1 MVYHYIIYN
10 HRVTTD
16 TCIAEC
22 HLHFLTF
29 IVGKREF
36 HLLIAA
42 RAIVIEELSKFLIA
56 PLRLY
61 VVELHPFATGF
72 SHPYG
77 KSGRHYAVLEYAIG
91 PVEVLVRHIIEIQ
104 WVITQ
109 IERQHLVFAQGHSR
123 CDEPLILWEV
133 HTLVISVL
141 LISIIDDSIVFAINR
156 IQQRAFLSTYVPSK
170 FAVFERRSL
179 AVAVLFRPSGRNP
192 VGTQAVPSLKAFRQ
206 CSTFGCFHRSLITLG
221 SHALAVLHD
230 SLHQATVSCGTHL
243 LYHAGR
249 QLGFRYH
256 IGGTCR
262 DKLLLYL
269 AIDGIILA
277 LVELRSFNK
286 SHTRQAHR
294 CRTH

>member
-1 MVYHYIIYN
+1 MRSDVARQYAVPCECSVSRSIHKGVIVFLITYRAIEIFRITKEQRAVRSVILSQEWLLVYHYIIYN

-36 HLLIAA
+36 HLLIAT

-61 VVELHPFATGF
+61 VVELHPFASGF
-72 SHPYG
+72 THPHG
-77 KSGRHYAVLEYAIG
+77 ECCRHDAVLEYAIG

-104 WVITQ
+104 WVIAQ

-141 LISIIDDSIVFAINR
+141 LISIIDDSIVFAIDW
-156 IQQRAFLSTYVPSK
+156 IQQ
-170 FAVFERRSL
+170 
-179 AVAVLFRPSGRNP
+179 
-192 VGTQAVPSLKAFRQ
+192 
-206 CSTFGCFHRSLITLG
+206 
-221 SHALAVLHD
+221 
-230 SLHQATVSCGTHL
+230 
-243 LYHAGR
+243 
-249 QLGFRYH
+249 
-256 IGGTCR
+256 
-262 DKLLLYL
+262 
-269 AIDGIILA
+269 
-277 LVELRSFNK
+277 
-286 SHTRQAHR
+286 
-294 CRTH
+294 